1 MKTVLIK
8 NGLVCFEDGIR
19 QADIYVQNDKIVS
32 FNSGI
37 KTDEIINASGC
48 YVLPGMIDIHTHLD
62 DTIGKY
68 YLADT
73 YKSGSE
79 IAILNGITTLFSF
92 ITQGKN
98 ESLNRAIENAK
109 IKANENSYCDYDWH
123 LTPTSFDYANWKEIK
138 ENISKGF
145 KTIKLYTTYKQAG
158 IYSDY
163 ERLDKV
169 FRELK
174 ECDVTFLIHC
184 EDNDIIEEDLLNN
197 YDLSKPFTHAL
208 LRPKIAEFKA
218 IRKVIEIAKK
228 NNAKLHIVHVST
240 CEGIDLINDE
250 RKNIKITCETA
261 PHYLFLNEKYLERE
275 DGYKWI
281 CSPPLRDKKNVSDLQ
296 KKAVDGLFDI
306 FATDHCAFEKK
317 YKDEWLSEKIKDIR
331 NVPNGLAGIGAL
343 PHLIFKLYSDNLD
356 NAFLE
361 MSKRLSANPARIM
374 GLYPKKGIIKIGSDA
389 DLAIVNPDGE
399 ERNIQ
404 STFSDAYETYSGFKT
419 KLSFNSVLLRGE
431 IIVKDDKLI
440 DEECK
445 GELINKTL

>member
-1 MKTVLIK
+1 MKNILIK
-8 NGLVCFEDGIR
+8 NGFVCFEDGIR
-19 QADIYVQNDKIVS
+19 QSDIYVQNGKIVS
-32 FNSGI
+32 FDSGI
-37 KTDEIINASGC
+37 KADEVIDASGY

-79 IAILNGITTLFSF
+79 IAVLNGVTTLFSF

-98 ESLNRAIENAK
+98 QSLNQVIESAK
-109 IKANENSYCDYDWH
+109 KKAKENSYCDYGWH
-123 LTPTSFDYANWKEIK
+123 LTPTSFDDANWKEIK

-158 IYSDY
+158 IFSDY

-174 ECDVTFLIHC
+174 EYDITYLIHC

-228 NNAKLHIVHVST
+228 NNVKLHIVHVST
-240 CEGIDLINDE
+240 CEGLDLINDE
-250 RKNIKITCETA
+250 RKNLQITCETA
-261 PHYLFLNEKYLERE
+261 PHYLFLNDEYLERE

-281 CSPPLRDKKNVSDLQ
+281 CSPPLRDKKNVSEMQ
-296 KKAVDGLFDI
+296 KKAGEGSFDI
-306 FATDHCAFEKK
+306 YATDHCAFGKK
-317 YKDEWLSEKIKDIR
+317 YKDEWLSEKNKDIR

-343 PHLIFKLYSDNLD
+343 PHLIFKLYSDNLN
-356 NAFLE
+356 NAFSE
-361 MSKRLSANPARIM
+361 MCKRLSANPARIM
-374 GLYPKKGIIKIGSDA
+374 GLYPNKGTIKIGSDA

-399 ERNIQ
+399 ERNIK
-404 STFSDAYETYSGFKT
+404 STFSDTYETYQGFKT
-419 KLSFNSVLLRGE
+419 KLSFKNVFLKGE
-431 IIVKDDKLI
+431 MIVKDDKLI